1 MEHYLNS
8 NRQSLSIHP
17 HRAVCNWNFQ
27 CVHYQG
33 VHYVEKLVDILE
45 MEVSTVDK
53 RREQKYSIF
62 PEKFL
67 CKYSR
72 YNLSVTRD

>member
-8 NRQSLSIHP
+8 NRQSLSIYA

-33 VHYVEKLVDILE
+33 VGYVEKLVEILE
-45 MEVSTVDK
+45 VKVSTVDK
-53 RREQKYSIF
+53 RRVQKYSII

-67 CKYSR
+67 CK
-72 YNLSVTRD
+72 